1 MWRLAPVLV
10 SVAPACLVNTA
21 KNDQDRLYSLLVLPN
36 KIDQIVLMIELL
48 LRAGQGRVL
57 HTLLSSRY
65 CMQHHACTTTVLLI
79 LL

>member
-48 LRAGQGRVL
+48 RAGQGRVL
-57 HTLLSSRY
+57 HDPVGIA
-65 CMQHHACTTTVLLI
+65 CNIMHAPPPCC
-79 LL
+79 